1 MAIVPTKGELFSPI
15 DGVIEMVYSTKHALG
30 LKTADGVEILFHI
43 GIDTVNLEGK
53 YFNSFV
59 TEGQK
64 VSQGELLLSFD
75 LEKIV
80 AEGFDPTTMIIVTNP
95 KNVKLTVGKQEEVN
109 KELPLFAIDRLG
121 MEN

>member
-1 MAIVPTKGELFSPI
+1 
-15 DGVIEMVYSTKHALG
+15 
-30 LKTADGVEILFHI
+30 
-43 GIDTVNLEGK
+43 
-53 YFNSFV
+53 FNSFV